1 MQVDFCRK
9 SGYYLVQKGSNGLYE
24 HTHTLDEAGNKV
36 FEQLLKQEAGR
47 YATIIIVNH

>member
-1 MQVDFCRK
+1 MQVDFCRE

-24 HTHTLDEAGNKV
+24 HTHTLDAAGNAV

-47 YATIIIVNH
+47 YANAMIVNL